1 MNSDTV
7 KVALRE
13 YLDQRNYIAAVAAIR
28 SLETDDGERIRLTG
42 EVAGTLASEIDTAR
56 SAGRK
61 KEAAV
66 LEAALGWLLE
76 LYPELA
82 RHYRRSEE
90 KVPPWDD
97 HLMQLL
103 RPLLVRFSEMREFF
117 EEDRQSSP
125 GEEPDSE
132 QDEGQAERMEETIR
146 QGVEQFEKVLH
157 RFGRPEEP
165 SRPMR
170 NANDPE
176 EPGQR
181 IVINE
186 DEEG

>member
-1 MNSDTV
+1 MNSDAV
-7 KVALRE
+7 KVTLRE
-13 YLDQRNYIAAVAAIR
+13 YLEQRNYIAAVAAIR
-28 SLETDDGERIRLTG
+28 SLEADDGERIRLTG
-42 EVAGTLASEIDTAR
+42 EVAGTLAGEIDTAR

-66 LEAALGWLLE
+66 MEAALGWLLE
-76 LYPELA
+76 LYPDLA

-90 KVPPWDD
+90 KTPPWDD
-97 HLMQLL
+97 HVIQLL
-103 RPLLVRFSEMREFF
+103 RPLLDRFSEMRDFF
-117 EEDRQSSP
+117 EEDRQRSP
-125 GEEPDSE
+125 GEEPGAE
-132 QDEGQAERMEETIR
+132 QDEGEAERMEETIR

-157 RFGRPEEP
+157 RFARPEES

-170 NANDPE
+170 NATDPE

-186 DEEG
+186 EEES